1 MILIMTIGCS
11 KYSSYDDCF
20 VNEMSKMPDGLSPRN
35 DGVGGSPQRA
45 FRVSVQRLCKEQFPD

>member
-1 MILIMTIGCS
+1 MTIGCS